1 MAEQFSDATS
11 QPATPTAEAYSA
23 ALLPFVEE
31 LEPPRWFDELHAAA
45 WLREQLVPAVAADPG
60 PPGLALGTTILL
72 RHMVRN
78 PDQWTLW
85 CSLASMIER
94 GEPETELL
102 AREQQIGLDGVGP
115 LTRGLVEAVRLA
127 AASRLPAPIVGATAE
142 LLDELDLAEVDR
154 EPMVLG
160 EPTEE
165 LTETAQAMIDAGLAF
180 DGAACARSEVH
191 PLLQSLSVSH
201 ASYMARACRGGHQRF
216 NQRFAA
222 VLKRFGYSARCSEIA
237 ARSWRRQANDPLSVV
252 AAEMFTSWRQSPGHW
267 SVASVRHDAIGCEMA
282 QGRNGV
288 WYAALIAVDETTED
302 ERQAQRPTLRAA

>member
-1 MAEQFSDATS
+1 MQAEQYA
-11 QPATPTAEAYSA
+11 A

-45 WLREQLVPAVAADPG
+45 WLREQLVPAVDADLG

-72 RHMVRN
+72 RHMVRD
-78 PDQWTLW
+78 PEQWTLW

-201 ASYMARACRGGHQRF
+201 ASYMARVRQGGHQRF

-237 ARSWRRQANDPLSVV
+237 ARSWRRQANDPLPEIGT
-252 AAEMFTSWRQSPGHW
+252 EMWRCWRGSDVHW
-267 SVASVRHDAIGCEMA
+267 PVASRQHDAIGLDMA
-282 QGRNGV
+282 QGRDGIWYGV
-288 WYAALIAVDETTED
+288 VLTVDGIT
-302 ERQAQRPTLRAA
+302 PTRKE